1 MRSNEDIKAHIKSQR
16 SLYNK
21 ASRYLSGYDGADYH
35 PVAEVERQMD
45 KLEGRDHYEHRYNAL
60 KEIILDKFSRDEVEL
75 ISVRMLEL
83 GEVL

>member
-1 MRSNEDIKAHIKSQR
+1 MRSNDEIMAHIKSQR
-16 SLYNK
+16 SLYTK

-35 PVAEVERQMD
+35 PVAEVSRQMD
-45 KLEGRDHYEHRYNAL
+45 KLEGQDQYEHRYKAL
-60 KEIILDKFSRDEVEL
+60 KEIILERFSRDEVDM

>member
-1 MRSNEDIKAHIKSQR
+1 MRSNEDIKAHIRSQR

-35 PVAEVERQMD
+35 PVAEVERQMNM
-45 KLEGRDHYEHRYNAL
+45 LEGVSPYESRYKAL
-60 KEIILDKFSRDEVEL
+60 KEIILDKFSRDEIDM

>member
-1 MRSNEDIKAHIKSQR
+1 MRSNEDIKAHIRSQR

-35 PVAEVERQMD
+35 PVAEVEMQMD
-45 KLEGRDHYEHRYNAL
+45 KLEGRDHYEHRYTAL
-60 KEIILDKFSRDEVEL
+60 KEIILDRFSRDEVEL